1 MEDKPKKVFKYRKF
15 NDLTLD
21 SLVSDN
27 IYYSSPS
34 AFNDPF
40 DCSPSLVSDSINNE
54 LEKIL
59 AELIKSRVT
68 CETQHNLK
76 NYIGKKSTVFSS
88 EVALREANKT
98 LKEIEFYASDPS
110 YDDEP
115 SVVKNFMLTNEIKA
129 ELLMHYNRG
138 VSCFSTDFKNL
149 LMWSHYGD
157 EHKGICI
164 GYDLDRVPAPVLNK
178 VLYGGQRKIKT
189 SLVKQ
194 ALIDKD
200 DNALHELHQ
209 NILLRKASAWK
220 YEKEWRLLGPVGIHD
235 SPLRLSEIT
244 FGLRCDPSIVL
255 AIVKVLEHRDVNFY
269 QIEQIP

>member
-88 EVALREANKT
+88 EVALREAKETANK
-98 LKEIEFYASDPS
+98 
-110 YDDEP
+110 
-115 SVVKNFMLTNEIKA
+115 
-129 ELLMHYNRG
+129 
-138 VSCFSTDFKNL
+138 
-149 LMWSHYGD
+149 
-157 EHKGICI
+157 
-164 GYDLDRVPAPVLNK
+164 
-178 VLYGGQRKIKT
+178 
-189 SLVKQ
+189 
-194 ALIDKD
+194 
-200 DNALHELHQ
+200 
-209 NILLRKASAWK
+209 
-220 YEKEWRLLGPVGIHD
+220 
-235 SPLRLSEIT
+235 SPM
-244 FGLRCDPSIVL
+244 
-255 AIVKVLEHRDVNFY
+255 
-269 QIEQIP
+269 

>member
-1 MEDKPKKVFKYRKF
+1 
-15 NDLTLD
+15 
-21 SLVSDN
+21 
-27 IYYSSPS
+27 
-34 AFNDPF
+34 
-40 DCSPSLVSDSINNE
+40 
-54 LEKIL
+54 
-59 AELIKSRVT
+59 
-68 CETQHNLK
+68 
-76 NYIGKKSTVFSS
+76 
-88 EVALREANKT
+88 
-98 LKEIEFYASDPS
+98 
-110 YDDEP
+110 
-115 SVVKNFMLTNEIKA
+115 
-129 ELLMHYNRG
+129 
-138 VSCFSTDFKNL
+138 
-149 LMWSHYGD
+149 
-157 EHKGICI
+157 
-164 GYDLDRVPAPVLNK
+164 

-269 QIEQIP
+269 QIEQIPGSFTLKRAAIDICEVKSTYPRIAESFEEVKLDKILFPEA